1 MHTELYLKPITNKD
15 LLYSTGKS
23 QYYMAVWTGG
33 ESEGAWIHEC
43 VWLGPFA
50 IHLKLPQYC

>member
-15 LLYSTGKS
+15 LLYSTEKS
-23 QYYMAVWTGG
+23 QYYMAAWTGG
-33 ESEGAWIHEC
+33 ESEGAWVQEC

-50 IHLKLPQYC
+50 VHLELSQYC